1 MENVHA
7 YGGKLYGVNKM
18 GGLLGRLAAET
29 STIKNCSV
37 TGYEIKNYEVNDKPE
52 DFAKIAT
59 DKGYYCSECVFYP
72 HGEIGGLIGFIS
84 SNSTISDCSVVNT
97 VIDAK
102 GQVAKS
108 PRIGLNSL
116 LAVNVTIAGRYVN
129 DFIGNIRTPNKEKVT
144 IANVLTDGN
153 SYARDSWKHSDK
165 CSIVG
170 GIYYVQV
177 LDDKGSVTYNGQ
189 SISF

>member
-1 MENVHA
+1 
-7 YGGKLYGVNKM
+7 
-18 GGLLGRLAAET
+18 
-29 STIKNCSV
+29 V
-37 TGYEIKNYEVNDKPE
+37 TGYHIINYEVNDKPE

-59 DKGYYCSECVFYP
+59 DKGYYCSECIFYP
-72 HGEIGGLIGFIS
+72 HGEIGGLIGFVT
-84 SNSTISDCSVVNT
+84 SNSNISDCSVVNT

-129 DFIGNIRTPNKEKVT
+129 EFIGNIRTANKENVT
-144 IANVLTDGN
+144 ISNVVTDGN
-153 SYARDSWKHSDK
+153 SYEGDSWKHSVA
-165 CSIVG
+165 CPVVG
-170 GIYYVQV
+170 GIYYVPA
-177 LDDKGSVTYNGQ
+177 LDEKGTVSFNGQ